1 MEPVIQF
8 TNFTNKE
15 LDYLAEQI
23 AQRMKRKSKLISQR
37 EAYRLFGEGNVDRW
51 DQEGKTIRY
60 RRPKKWEYEA
70 ERLCELAAQKQD
82 YHKMTV

>member
-1 MEPVIQF
+1 MEPLKQF

-23 AQRMKRKSKLISQR
+23 ANRMKRTSRLISQR

-60 RRPKKWEYEA
+60 RRPRKWEYEA
-70 ERLCELAAQKQD
+70 ERLYELQATVQD
-82 YHKMTV
+82 YHRMTV